1 VATGELPDEDAP
13 ELPVGTTLPLV
24 DEPTLPL
31 VDDPTLPVDVDGLL
45 PVDVAAHLASA
56 TGYNAKLT
64 QQYSAGL

>member
-1 VATGELPDEDAP
+1 VATGELPEEDAP
-13 ELPVGTTLPLV
+13 ELPVGTA
-24 DEPTLPL
+24 LPL

-45 PVDVAAHLASA
+45 PVDVVAHLASA